1 MKVEWTFQYVPPTIC
16 HHFLRIGLRGFLLWV
31 KMPRKQTGH
40 CFQNAPKVPFSLRK
54 GFKTNIFTGWWKI
67 CCQVGSRWIKEEVL
81 ISREAIWFFSPG
93 FELGAAADKKQTESC
108 EEGGED
114 SLFTTSD
121 MFSHKGKLSK
131 QVTFSTS
138 EKLFWP
144 ICCNISSAS
153 DAGGK
158 VV

>member
-1 MKVEWTFQYVPPTIC
+1 MFPQLFVTISC
-16 HHFLRIGLRGFLLWV
+16 GSVSEDSCCELKCRENRPVTAFKTLQKSHFLSE
-31 KMPRKQTGH
+31 
-40 CFQNAPKVPFSLRK
+40 KVSKLTFSPA
-54 GFKTNIFTGWWKI
+54 GGKI

>member
-1 MKVEWTFQYVPPTIC
+1 MFPQLFVTISC
-16 HHFLRIGLRGFLLWV
+16 GSVSEDSCCELKCRENRPVTAFKTLQKSHFLSERVSKL
-31 KMPRKQTGH
+31 
-40 CFQNAPKVPFSLRK
+40 A
-54 GFKTNIFTGWWKI
+54 FTPAGGKI

-144 ICCNISSAS
+144 ICSNISSAS